1 MMGLP
6 ERCPRCEGDLEAGR
20 VVGQGV
26 YLNWIP
32 EGERVGWITIGKEHV
47 ATGSLVR
54 GPELSSMRCRGCG
67 LGRFQT

>member
-6 ERCPRCEGDLEAGR
+6 ERCPQCGGGLESGR
-20 VVGQGV
+20 VDGQGV

-32 EGERVGWITIGKEHV
+32 ERERAGGVTIGKEHV

-54 GPELSSMRCRGCG
+54 GPELTSVRCRGCR
-67 LGRFQT
+67 LGFFQT